1 MIQMPHH
8 RLRPANATQLLIV
21 AGIFVALVFAI
32 IVVCGYVLGWMWT
45 GLPKK
50 ALWDWQDLSIVPAVL
65 ALGGTSSPGRRSARR
80 GRRPT
85 RDPATL
91 GGLSAGASGYRQELP
106 LAGPLRHV

>member
-1 MIQMPHH
+1 M
-8 RLRPANATQLLIV
+8 
-21 AGIFVALVFAI
+21 VFAI

-91 GGLSAGASGYRQELP
+91 GGLSAGASGSGKSCLWRAHFVMCRAPVARWSWMLF
-106 LAGPLRHV
+106 LMLRRG